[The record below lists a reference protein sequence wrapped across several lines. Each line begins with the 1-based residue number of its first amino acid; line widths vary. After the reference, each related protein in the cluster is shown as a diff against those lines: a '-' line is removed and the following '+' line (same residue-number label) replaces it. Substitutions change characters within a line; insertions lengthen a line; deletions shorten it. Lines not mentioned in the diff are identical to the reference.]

1 MLRALKIPVIL
12 TCLQVMSAGEVLT
25 SSAELRAMTPTRLA
39 EKLPVRISG
48 VVTSVRGK
56 DYREFILQDRTG
68 GMVASLDDVV
78 GDKLV
83 AGRQVEIEGVT
94 AEETP
99 SPRVKVRKLTVGPVV
114 GLPQPM
120 KVSPLE
126 LRDGS
131 KDANYVEFQG
141 VIRAAKIEEGVPP
154 TRLVLDFGPEG
165 RRLQVWVSH
174 FNEEERARLRPD
186 VEVRVRGVC
195 NSWRSPNFQP
205 FSTFVTVSDPQEIEV
220 LKEAPQDW
228 EKMRKLPLQELL
240 VLPVDDFMAH
250 REVAGGVVTLCWPD
264 GQVVLQRGGHAIRLR
279 MDGPGGL
286 RLGDRVVAA
295 GFPSLAGGMVVLEN
309 AEVKRTGAAGLV
321 EPEEISPQRLLDES
335 GVTDR
340 EARLLRMAGRFKET
354 LREGGLQ
361 MLVIAEEKRDFRA
374 ILPEGEVLPDGLEPG
389 VEVVVEGVCRMGFSD
404 VAGRFGK
411 GADVFDLQLPDA
423 RAIKIGG
430 NRSWLT
436 VGGVLMALGPVLLG
450 TFLWVLVL
458 RRRVGKRSDLLVR
471 EIRARHDAE
480 LVAAERV
487 RLAADLHDT
496 ISQSLSGAAMQLE
509 VAGSLAEEGISAED
523 HLALA
528 KRLLDR
534 GREDLRRTVWDL
546 SPSAL
551 ADVDLAS
558 ALEQVVRES
567 GTGCEV
573 HVSRSGDI
581 ASLPERIRIHL
592 FRSGQEALANSLR
605 HGGARRVGISVGVAG
620 GEVGLEIVD
629 DGCGFDPATVPG
641 PDEGHF
647 GLRSLKE
654 RITRLG
660 GTLEVAST
668 PAGTRIIATVPLES

>member
-1 MLRALKIPVIL
+1 MLRVLKLPALL
-12 TCLQVMSAGEVLT
+12 ACLQVMAAGEVLT
-25 SSAELRAMTPTRLA
+25 SSAELRAMAPTRLA

-56 DYREFILQDRTG
+56 EYREFILQDRTG
-68 GMVASLDDVV
+68 GVVASLHEDV

-83 AGRQVEIEGVT
+83 AGQRVEIEGVT
-94 AEETP
+94 DEQTP
-99 SPRVKVRKLTVGPVV
+99 SPRVRVTKLTVGPVV
-114 GLPQPM
+114 GLPEPM

-131 KDANYVEFQG
+131 KDANYVEFLG

-154 TRLVLDFGPEG
+154 TRLVLDFGPES
-165 RRLQVWVSH
+165 RRLRVWVSH
-174 FNEEERARLRPD
+174 FDDAVRARLVPD

-195 NSWRSPNFQP
+195 NSWRGPNFQP
-205 FSTFVTVSDPQEIEV
+205 FSTFVTVSDPQEVEV
-220 LKEAPQDW
+220 LKKAPEDW
-228 EKMRKLPLQELL
+228 EKVEERPLEELL

-250 REVAGGVVTLCWPD
+250 REVAGGVVTLCWQD

-279 MDGPGGL
+279 TDAPGGL

-295 GFPSLAGGMVVLEN
+295 GFPSLAGGRVVLEN
-309 AEVKRTGAAGLV
+309 AEVKRTGVAGLV

-335 GVTDR
+335 GGTDR

-354 LREGGLQ
+354 LREGDRQ
-361 MLVIAEEKRDFRA
+361 TLVIAAEKRDFRA
-374 ILPEGEVLPDGLEPG
+374 ILPQGEVLPEGLEPG
-389 VEVVVEGVCRMGFSD
+389 VEVVVEGVCRVGFSD
-404 VAGRFGK
+404 VAGRFGR
-411 GADVFDLQLPDA
+411 GADGFDLQLPDA

-430 NRSWLT
+430 SRSWLT
-436 VGGVLMALGPVLLG
+436 VGGVLMALGPVLAG
-450 TFLWVLVL
+450 AFLWVVVL

-480 LVAAERV
+480 LVAAERG

-509 VAGSLAEEGISAED
+509 VAGNLAEEGIGAED

-551 ADVDLAS
+551 AGEDLAT
-558 ALEQVVRES
+558 ALEKVARES
-567 GTGCEV
+567 GAGCEV
-573 HVSRSGDI
+573 AVSRSGDI
-581 ASLPERIRIHL
+581 ASLPERVRIHL
-592 FRSGQEALANSLR
+592 FRAGQEALANALR
-605 HGGARRVGISVGVAG
+605 HGRAKRLGIAAGVSG
-620 GEVGLEIVD
+620 GTATLEIVD
-629 DGCGFDPATVPG
+629 DGCGFDPVTVPG

-660 GTLEVAST
+660 GTLEIASS
-668 PAGTRIIATVPLES
+668 PAGTRITATVPLES